1 MVFHFRQVVSGSPRQ
16 YSLLGQIAVMSQTG
30 WFLKNGTENQLDL
43 KLKAPRHSA
52 AAIKPVEL
60 LKLGMCVIYKYVC
73 TCIYI
78 YSSDLTRPRLR
89 YPQTL
94 LAKSYVCIYI
104 CVNRD
109 L

>member
-73 TCIYI
+73 MYIYI
-78 YSSDLTRPRLR
+78 YI
-89 YPQTL
+89 
-94 LAKSYVCIYI
+94 LATSQDPALDILKRCLQRVMCIYI

>member
-1 MVFHFRQVVSGSPRQ
+1 LVFHFRQVVSGSPRQ

-60 LKLGMCVIYKYVC
+60 LKLGMCVIYKYVYIYILA
-73 TCIYI
+73 TTQDPALDILKRWLQRVMYIYI
-78 YSSDLTRPRLR
+78 Y
-89 YPQTL
+89 
-94 LAKSYVCIYI
+94 
-104 CVNRD
+104 VNRD